1 MMALHRN
8 IAIVMELRALPLIL
22 SAIFLLFFN
31 SVVLEAQDIHFT
43 QFNAAPLLT
52 NPANTGMS
60 GEDFRF
66 ANIFRSQWS
75 KIGVPFETFS
85 SSIDKKVII
94 SNQFF
99 AIGGAIVHDQSS
111 SFNLTTNEFLF
122 SVSYSKFINN
132 HQFTFGLQP
141 GFVSRSYNLRGVTFG
156 SQFDQ
161 SGSMYNSSL
170 PSNESG
176 MSDRLSY
183 FDLNAGV
190 FWRTMI
196 GSVLPSA
203 GISVNHINMPVE
215 KFSTASS
222 GSRLPVRITMNG
234 NVFFPLTSRI
244 DITPCFLYS
253 FTRGAHELLL
263 GSSGDFAVNSSGIP
277 VKKLYALTMVRVNPP
292 RNMDAF
298 ILGGG
303 VKFQKINL
311 GFTYDFNISS
321 LSRVTNF
328 NGAFEISLVYTGGR
342 DNRKNISQPC
352 YILN

>member
-1 MMALHRN
+1 MMVFGKN
-8 IAIVMELRALPLIL
+8 IVIRTKKRKSLYLLQLFAILFCHSFIL
-22 SAIFLLFFN
+22 N
-31 SVVLEAQDIHFT
+31 AQDIHFT
-43 QFNAAPLLT
+43 QFNATPLLT

-66 ANIFRSQWS
+66 ASIYRNQWS
-75 KIGVPFETFS
+75 KIGAPFETFS
-85 SSIDKKVII
+85 SSLDKKVVI

-99 AIGGAIVHDQSS
+99 AIGGAIIHDQSS
-111 SFNLTTNEFLF
+111 SFNLTSNEFLF
-122 SVSYSKFINN
+122 SVSYSKMINN

-141 GFVSRSYNLRGVTFG
+141 GFVSKSYNTNGITFG

-161 SGSMYNSSL
+161 SGSMFNSSL
-170 PSNESG
+170 QSNEIG
-176 MSDRLSY
+176 LNDQLSY

-190 FWRTMI
+190 FWRTMF
-196 GSVLPSA
+196 GSVMPSA

-222 GSRLPVRITMNG
+222 GSRLPVRLTVNG
-234 NVFFPLTSRI
+234 EATLPLTSRV
-244 DITPCFLYS
+244 DLKPCFLYS
-253 FTRGAHELLL
+253 FIPGAHEFLL
-263 GSSGDFAVNSSGIP
+263 GSFGYYAINISGIP
-277 VKKLYALTMVRVNPP
+277 VKKLYAVGMFRVNPP

-303 VKFQKINL
+303 VKFQKLNL
-311 GFTYDFNISS
+311 GFTYDLNISA